1 MKDNNSVVHSLL
13 AGGWNIEE
21 DIEEIIEEYELTEEE
36 AEEIITEYE
45 RIKED

>member
-1 MKDNNSVVHSLL
+1 MKDINSIVQALL

-36 AEEIITEYE
+36 AEEIIREYE
-45 RIKED
+45 RIK